1 MLLNRNNTKVEM
13 LVGQVEKYENE
24 IAEGAENVW
33 DLDDLKSK
41 NIRLQTTVDVYGAPV
56 CKE

>member
-1 MLLNRNNTKVEM
+1 M